1 MRQACISS
9 NQAIC
14 TGASQI
20 LSGQA
25 EVVLAG
31 GVETFSDAPIRYSRP
46 IRKKL
51 IMMSKAQPAARP
63 PLSPRP
69 PAHGQSP
76 RLQAKSPG
84 QMASIFF
91 KGLKM
96 KDLAPEQP
104 AIANFLTG
112 EARGPSLRLVGP
124 PAPHRTHASLAPP
137 R

>member
-1 MRQACISS
+1 
-9 NQAIC
+9 
-14 TGASQI
+14 
-20 LSGQA
+20 
-25 EVVLAG
+25 
-31 GVETFSDAPIRYSRP
+31 
-46 IRKKL
+46 
-51 IMMSKAQPAARP
+51 
-63 PLSPRP
+63 
-69 PAHGQSP
+69 
-76 RLQAKSPG
+76 
-84 QMASIFF
+84 MASIFF